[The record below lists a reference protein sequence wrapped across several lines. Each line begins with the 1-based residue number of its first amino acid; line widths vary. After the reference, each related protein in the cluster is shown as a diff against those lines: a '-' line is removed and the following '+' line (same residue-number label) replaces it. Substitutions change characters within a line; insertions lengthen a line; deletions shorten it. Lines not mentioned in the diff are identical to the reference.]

1 MISGLGVGILSWR
14 AHETLRRTLES
25 YRARGLADLTEERA
39 VFFNEISDADR
50 ALAAEFGFEA
60 RGDRRNLGLLEGT
73 GALAESLRSD
83 CLLLLQNDCPLC
95 VSREETERYLSAA
108 VQLLED
114 GRADIVRCRHRWN
127 VGEGFSDI
135 GNYLKYWKPEGAGRG
150 LGARTLRGGLRP
162 FKAHRM
168 IGRSPYVLR
177 RPDLR
182 HPGLVRREG
191 DFYIVDSSVINFTDQ
206 PFLIRKSF
214 FMKLLDYAKTHPSHR
229 TLNGFQVVEICL
241 NCSWWRRQ
249 HFRIAVGEGCFT
261 HNRFDD
267 SFRHNHI
274 AFNGEIV
281 NSGGCS
287 C

>member
-14 AHETLRRTLES
+14 AHETLRKTLES
-25 YRARGLADLTEERA
+25 YKARGLDGMATERA
-39 VFFNEISDADR
+39 IFFNEISDTDR
-50 ALAAEFGFEA
+50 DIAAEYGFET
-60 RGDRRNLGLLEGT
+60 RGDLRNLGLLEGT
-73 GALAESLRSD
+73 AALAESMRSEY
-83 CLLLLQNDCPLC
+83 LLLLQNDCPLC
-95 VSREETERYLSAA
+95 VSNEETVRYLSGA
-108 VQLLED
+108 VRMLAD

-127 VGEGFSDI
+127 VGQGFSDI
-135 GNYLKYWKPEGAGRG
+135 HKYLKFWRPESAGYGVGSRTV
-150 LGARTLRGGLRP
+150 LGWLRP
-162 FKAHRM
+162 FMARRM
-168 IGRSPYVLR
+168 IGRSPYVLQC
-177 RPDLR
+177 PDLR
-182 HPGLVRREG
+182 HPKFIRREG
-191 DFYIVDSSVINFTDQ
+191 DFFIVDSSAINFTDQ

-214 FMKLLDYAKTHPSHR
+214 FLELLAYAKAHPSHR

-267 SFRHNHI
+267 SFRQNHI